1 MTLISLPPGPL
12 FKLACL
18 ALKRQLTAA
27 WLSLAS
33 ILIRQLDPPTMVVK
47 ALKPDP
53 KPEAHAVIAE
63 VFPVLLQTCLEF
75 FSLPGAVDAVSA
87 LVLEKP
93 STLTKSTESG
103 RCTIFFRMHGYC
115 MFYSFGRDS

>member
-33 ILIRQLDPPTMVVK
+33 ILIRQLDSPAMVVK
-47 ALKPDP
+47 TDP
-53 KPEAHAVIAE
+53 KPEAHAIIAE
-63 VFPVLLQTCLEF
+63 VFPVLLQTCLLEF
-75 FSLPGAVDAVSA
+75 FILPGAVDAVSA
-87 LVLEKP
+87 LV
-93 STLTKSTESG
+93 
-103 RCTIFFRMHGYC
+103 
-115 MFYSFGRDS
+115 FGKRPL